1 MNQLNGLYQQLA
13 ILESQRQSI
22 DSQILQT
29 KKQIE
34 QLSPFSKQ
42 EKIQLFK
49 SLFIAREDV
58 YPLYWISKDG
68 TKKGYSPKT
77 YTFRG
82 KDYIPIN
89 NTVIQ
94 QHLEGK
100 IRLGSYAVIN
110 QTMAKFLV
118 IDLDKAGFIEDA
130 RAIVNVSKEL
140 KLSPLIELSKS
151 GNGIHIWFFFEILVL
166 ANSARKLGDILI
178 TKAMDVGTSIDMS
191 SYDRMFPNQDFVAPD
206 ALGNLVA
213 LPLQYTSRMENKTV
227 FIDVDTMK
235 PYSNQWTVLQNI
247 VKINS
252 DELSHILQK
261 HIVNGSNT
269 QEILMPWE
277 IQKDK
282 PLFFPKSTQAVLHD
296 ALYIEKEEL
305 SKTLINTLQR
315 LASFT
320 NPEFYIRQNLR
331 KSTFNTPRVISLF
344 DVNEKYLILPR
355 GLTQQVEFLFQSN
368 SAILKI
374 EDKRFIQKI
383 EKPKL
388 SIKMRDNQ
396 KSAYNKI
403 LKYDYALLI
412 APPGYG
418 KTAVASAIIAK
429 RGVNTLILVHK
440 ITLLEQWVE
449 RLSEYFERDKK
460 TFGQLGK
467 GKKKLTSNIDV
478 AMLQSLKNR
487 PELIENYSQIVVDE
501 AHHIPAVSFEVPLKK
516 FRGKYVLALS
526 ATPKRQD
533 GMHPIMSMQCGDV
546 VHEVKRDKSQI
557 HTLQTISTQFEAYED
572 DFSMILGELLE
583 DHSRNNL
590 IISEIEKLKGRKI
603 LILSER
609 IEHLNI
615 LYYGLK
621 NKKID
626 ATLLYGGMGAKIQKA
641 ALNEAHTADI
651 ILSTSTYIG
660 EGIDFSHLD
669 TIVFTMPI
677 SYQGRIVQYLGRIGR
692 RGQQCL
698 AIDFVDENVPML
710 KASFKKRL
718 KGYRQMGYKEL
729 NSGKS
734 VSRLLLEY

>member
-1 MNQLNGLYQQLA
+1 MNQLNKLYQQLA
-13 ILESQRQSI
+13 ALESQKQSI
-22 DSQILQT
+22 DSQILQI

-49 SLFIAREDV
+49 SLFITRGDV
-58 YPLYWISKDG
+58 YPIYWVSKDG
-68 TKKGYSPKT
+68 TKQGYSPKT

-89 NTVIQ
+89 DTVIQ

-100 IRLGSYAVIN
+100 IRLGSYAIIN

-130 RAIVNVSKEL
+130 RAIVNVSLEL
-140 KLSPLIELSKS
+140 NLKPLIELSKS
-151 GNGIHIWFFFEILVL
+151 GNGIHIWFFFETLVL
-166 ANSARKLGDILI
+166 ASSARKLGDILI

-227 FIDVDTMK
+227 FIDIDIMQ

-247 VKINS
+247 VKISAN
-252 DELSHILQK
+252 ELSNILQK
-261 HIVNGSNT
+261 HIISNSNT
-269 QEILMPWE
+269 QETLMPWE

-282 PLFFPKSTQAVLHD
+282 PLSFPKLTQAILHD
-296 ALYIEKEEL
+296 ALYIEKQAL
-305 SKTLINTLQR
+305 SKTLISTLQR

-355 GLTQQVEFLFQSN
+355 GLTQKVKSLFQSN
-368 SAILKI
+368 NAILEI

-403 LKYDYALLI
+403 LKHDYALLI
-412 APPGYG
+412 ASPGYG

-449 RLSEYFERDKK
+449 RLSEYFELDKK
-460 TFGQLGK
+460 TFGQIGK
-467 GKKKLTSNIDV
+467 GKKRLTSNIDV

-487 PELIENYSQIVVDE
+487 PELIEDYSQIIVDE

-516 FRGKYVLALS
+516 FKGKYVLALS

-626 ATLLYGGMGAKIQKA
+626 ATLLYGGMDAKIQKA
-641 ALNEAHTADI
+641 ALKEAHTADI

-698 AIDFVDENVPML
+698 AIDFIDENVPML

-718 KGYRQMGYKEL
+718 NGYRQMGYKEL
-729 NSGKS
+729 NSDKS

>member
-1 MNQLNGLYQQLA
+1 MNQLNELYQQLA
-13 ILESQRQSI
+13 ILESQKQSI

-34 QLSPFSKQ
+34 QFSLFSKQ

-49 SLFIAREDV
+49 SLFVTREDV
-58 YPLYWISKDG
+58 YPLYWVSKDG
-68 TKKGYSPKT
+68 AKKGYSPKT

-130 RAIVNVSKEL
+130 RAIVKVAKEL
-140 KLSPLIELSKS
+140 NLSPLSS
-151 GNGIHIWFFFEILVL
+151 T
-166 ANSARKLGDILI
+166 RKLGDILI
-178 TKAMDVGTSIDMS
+178 TKAMDIGTSIDMS

-227 FIDVDTMK
+227 FIDIDTMQ
-235 PYSNQWTVLQNI
+235 PYSNQWSVLQNS
-247 VKINS
+247 VKISAN
-252 DELSHILQK
+252 ELSNLLQK
-261 HIVNGSNT
+261 HIISNLNT
-269 QEILMPWE
+269 QETLMPWE
-277 IQKDK
+277 IQKNK
-282 PLFFPKSTQAVLHD
+282 PLSFPKSTQAVLHD
-296 ALYIEKEEL
+296 ALYIEKQEL

-331 KSTFNTPRVISLF
+331 KSTFNTPRIVSLF
-344 DVNEKYLILPR
+344 DINEKYLILPR
-355 GLTQQVEFLFQSN
+355 GLTQKVQSLFQSN
-368 SAILKI
+368 SGILEI

-396 KSAYNKI
+396 KSAYSKI
-403 LKYDYALLI
+403 LKHNYALLI

-449 RLSEYFERDKK
+449 RLSEYFEKDKK
-460 TFGQLGK
+460 AFGQLGK
-467 GKKKLTSNIDV
+467 GKKRLTSNIDV

-487 PELIENYSQIVVDE
+487 PELIEDYSQIVVDE

-516 FRGKYVLALS
+516 FKGKYVLALS

-546 VHEVKRDKSQI
+546 VYEAKRDKSQI
-557 HTLQTISTQFEAYED
+557 HTLQTIRTQFEAHED

-621 NKKID
+621 NKNID

-698 AIDFVDENVPML
+698 AIDFIDENVPML

-718 KGYRQMGYKEL
+718 KGYKQMGYKEL

>member
-1 MNQLNGLYQQLA
+1 MNQLNELHLKLA
-13 ILESQRQSI
+13 SLEAQKQSV
-22 DSQILQT
+22 DLQILQT

-49 SLFIAREDV
+49 SLFITREDV

-82 KDYIPIN
+82 KDYIPISD
-89 NTVIQ
+89 TVVQ

-130 RAIVNVSKEL
+130 RAIVKVAKEL
-140 KLSPLIELSKS
+140 NLSPLIELSKS
-151 GNGIHIWFFFEILVL
+151 GNGIHIWFFFERLVL
-166 ANSARKLGDILI
+166 ASSARKLGDILI
-178 TKAMDVGTSIDMS
+178 TKAMEIGTSIDMS
-191 SYDRMFPNQDFVAPD
+191 SYDRMFPNQDFVSPD

-213 LPLQYTSRMENKTV
+213 LPLQYTSRMENKTI
-227 FIDVDTMK
+227 FIDIDTMQ

-247 VKINS
+247 VKISAN
-252 DELSHILQK
+252 ELSNILQK
-261 HIVNGSNT
+261 HIISNSNT
-269 QEILMPWE
+269 QETLIPWE

-282 PLFFPKSTQAVLHD
+282 PLSFPKSTQAILHD
-296 ALYIEKEEL
+296 ALYIEKQEL

-355 GLTQQVEFLFQSN
+355 GLTHKVQSLFQSN
-368 SAILKI
+368 NAILET

-403 LKYDYALLI
+403 LKHDYALLI

-429 RGVNTLILVHK
+429 RRVNTLILVHK

-449 RLSEYFERDKK
+449 RLSEYFEVEKK
-460 TFGQLGK
+460 AFGQLGK
-467 GKKKLTSNIDV
+467 GKKRLTSNIDV

-487 PELIENYSQIVVDE
+487 PELIEDYSQIVIDE
-501 AHHIPAVSFEVPLKK
+501 AHHIPAISFEVPLKK

-546 VHEVKRDKSQI
+546 VYEVKRDKSQI
-557 HTLQTISTQFEAYED
+557 HTLQTIATQFEAYED

-583 DHSRNNL
+583 DHSRNSL
-590 IISEIEKLKGRKI
+590 IINEIVKLKGRK
-603 LILSER
+603 LLVLSER

-626 ATLLYGGMGAKIQKA
+626 ATLLYGGMGTKIQKE
-641 ALNEAHTADI
+641 ALREAHTADI

-718 KGYRQMGYKEL
+718 KGYNQMGYKEL

-734 VSRLLLEY
+734 VSRLLVEY